1 MVLLSNRAIGES
13 YDEGE
18 EFNYSFAGVDEWV
31 VIDYTYFDP
40 QTGSGVYVTPK
51 NPIELEYDA
60 DTDIHE
66 KGQEIISR
74 FSNEYGNGSNLVDN
88 TSKHSKFYTYL
99 KPFFDNQ
106 TEDIWFYNSNNN
118 YTVIDMGDAK
128 KIRFNGTSYGYVA
141 GDNSISHYGYAD
153 IITGVKETTYGLR
166 PVVTLKVNSAKK
178 GKELSDDNIK
188 IGNNI
193 KYEANGYKNW
203 KVLSIDEE
211 AETVDV
217 ISGGIVKNI
226 TFIGKDDYDN
236 YETNLQQEVDKYKN
250 DSSNVLD
257 AKTVTMERKNQLI
270 TMDDNVK
277 ADYWI
282 NKKKENNNNY
292 FSLSTMYIDS
302 NYNIS
307 VRDVTVCTISDFNKT
322 EYGKATKETSYT
334 AGLRPIIT
342 LKKEEIEVLPEEE
355 AEKVID
361 QTVKSEKMIIR
372 EQQEKNK
379 EYNSQIKDDNKID
392 DSSSST
398 KENDS
403 CCTTKE
409 YKEYNDSFIKI
420 NLAILYALV
429 AIEFFAIIYLLYK
442 NRKIK

>member
-1 MVLLSNRAIGES
+1 M
-13 YDEGE
+13 
-18 EFNYSFAGVDEWV
+18 
-31 VIDYTYFDP
+31 
-40 QTGSGVYVTPK
+40 
-51 NPIELEYDA
+51 
-60 DTDIHE
+60 
-66 KGQEIISR
+66 
-74 FSNEYGNGSNLVDN
+74 
-88 TSKHSKFYTYL
+88 
-99 KPFFDNQ
+99 
-106 TEDIWFYNSNNN
+106 
-118 YTVIDMGDAK
+118 
-128 KIRFNGTSYGYVA
+128 
-141 GDNSISHYGYAD
+141 
-153 IITGVKETTYGLR
+153 
-166 PVVTLKVNSAKK
+166 
-178 GKELSDDNIK
+178 
-188 IGNNI
+188 
-193 KYEANGYKNW
+193 
-203 KVLSIDEE
+203 
-211 AETVDV
+211 DV

-257 AKTVTMERKNQLI
+257 AKTVTVERKNQLI